1 MTTTALHAAIA
12 ATLAGGFA
20 GSPTE
25 LATLLGCPVRKVY
38 EARARG
44 LTWKIGGELAGRH
57 FNDWTVLEV
66 APPRAG
72 QTRWVVRCTCGLVVE
87 RYAADI
93 TSGRSKRC
101 AQGPAAHG
109 LLVERRRAR
118 SVPCPTC
125 GARRACVDGPPDPNG
140 PRGVVF
146 EYGVH
151 VARARLAGCV
161 PLGTA
166 MQLDAATGATPV
178 ASWVS
183 TAEDGALWRARR
195 ALVDLLREGYGVEAA
210 STPEGG
216 SANEGA

>member
-1 MTTTALHAAIA
+1 MTGAALHAAIA
-12 ATLAGGFA
+12 AALAGGFT
-20 GSPTE
+20 GTPSE
-25 LATLLGCPVRKVY
+25 LAALVGCNVRRVY
-38 EARARG
+38 EARAKG
-44 LTWKIGGELAGRH
+44 LTWKIGGAVELRKI
-57 FNDWTVLEV
+57 NDWTVLEV
-66 APPRAG
+66 APKRAG
-72 QTRWVVRCTCGLVVE
+72 QTRWVVRCSCGLVVE

-101 AQGPAAHG
+101 AQGPGVHG

-118 SVPCPTC
+118 SVKCPTC
-125 GARRACVDGPPDPNG
+125 GARRACVDTGNEG
-140 PRGVVF
+140 RGVTF

-166 MQLDAATGATPV
+166 AQLDAATGAPPV

-183 TAEDGALWRARR
+183 TAADGALWRARR

-210 STPEGG
+210 STPEGETL
-216 SANEGA
+216 A

>member
-20 GSPTE
+20 GTPTD
-25 LATLLGCPVRKVY
+25 LATLLGCDVFQVY
-38 EARARG
+38 RARAKG
-44 LTWKIGGELAGRH
+44 LTWKIGGELAGTRH
-57 FNDWTVLEV
+57 ADWTVLEV
-66 APPRAG
+66 AKPRAG
-72 QTRWVVRCTCGLVVE
+72 QTRWVVRCTCGVVVE

-93 TSGRSKRC
+93 TSGRSTRC
-101 AQGPAAHG
+101 GASSREHD
-109 LLVERRRAR
+109 LLRLRRRAR

-125 GARRACVDGPPDPNG
+125 GATRACVDGPPDPNG

-151 VARARLAGCV
+151 VARARAAGCV

-166 MQLDAATGATPV
+166 MQLDAATGAEPV

-183 TAEDGALWRARR
+183 TAADGALWRARR

-210 STPEGG
+210 STPEG
-216 SANEGA
+216 E